1 MADPKTVL
9 EFAKK
14 NGAKLLDLRFT
25 DLPGL
30 WQHVSYPIN
39 QLTEDSF
46 EEGFGMDGSSI
57 RGWAAINESDMLLIP
72 DPETCVMDPF
82 TKHPTLSLIC
92 TIQDTITRQNYSR
105 DPRSKN
111 YTSAR
116 FGFTSVSKGDV
127 NPAFQR
133 CTAAKPIIAALSVL

>member
-1 MADPKTVL
+1 MADARAVL

-14 NGAKLLDLRFT
+14 NGVKMLDLRFV

-57 RGWAAINESDMLLIP
+57 RGWAAITKATCCSSRCLHPHARRFHRGP
-72 DPETCVMDPF
+72 DHGHGLRRD
-82 TKHPTLSLIC
+82 
-92 TIQDTITRQNYSR
+92 RSR
-105 DPRSKN
+105 H
-111 YTSAR
+111 
-116 FGFTSVSKGDV
+116 
-127 NPAFQR
+127 
-133 CTAAKPIIAALSVL
+133 